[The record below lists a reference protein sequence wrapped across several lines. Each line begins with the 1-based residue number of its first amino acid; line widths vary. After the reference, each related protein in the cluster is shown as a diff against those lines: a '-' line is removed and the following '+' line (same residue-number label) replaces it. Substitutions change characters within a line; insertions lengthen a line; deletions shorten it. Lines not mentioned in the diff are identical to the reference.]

1 MPGPRPAR
9 QQESP
14 EKPRAAHV
22 RPLQG
27 NAFYPAGS
35 TRVFVTNG
43 TASPAIIFISGCRE

>member
-9 QQESP
+9 QLESP
-14 EKPRAAHV
+14 ESRGPHICSLYRAMAC
-22 RPLQG
+22 
-27 NAFYPAGS
+27 YTTGS

>member
-1 MPGPRPAR
+1 MPGPQPKGKIAFVG
-9 QQESP
+9 
-14 EKPRAAHV
+14 KLRAAHV

-27 NAFYPAGS
+27 NAFYTAGS